1 MTTDTDDR
9 RVTDSY
15 RDLASEQTPV
25 DLDERILA
33 MAVAEARTRYGLTRG
48 WIRPVAWAAT
58 IALSLAFILEISQ
71 LTDGPTP
78 AELPAA
84 TPTPTPAGSYLE
96 SAAQPDSAQSDATSG
111 DSFAAEDMNRDH
123 EAEEPARMRA
133 DKARATKAIVDA
145 PAAALHAA
153 RSLEKTES
161 AQMYCDE
168 AARRAADSWY
178 ECILRLREEGL
189 MAEAAS
195 EIEALR
201 DAFPAFREPGER

>member
-1 MTTDTDDR
+1 MTKDTDDR

-15 RDLASEQTPV
+15 RDLASERTPA

-33 MAVAEARTRYGLTRG
+33 MAAAEARTRYGLTRA

-58 IALSLAFILEISQ
+58 IALSLAFILEMSP
-71 LTDGPTP
+71 LTDGPAP

-84 TPTPTPAGSYLE
+84 TPTPEGGYLE
-96 SAAQPDSAQSDATSG
+96 SALQPGSAQSDAASG
-111 DSFAAEDMNRDH
+111 DSFAGEDTRLVR
-123 EAEEPARMRA
+123 EAEEPAHKRSN
-133 DKARATKAIVDA
+133 KARATKAIVDA
-145 PAAALHAA
+145 PAAALQAA
-153 RSLEKTES
+153 SSLEKKES
-161 AQMYCDE
+161 AEMYCDE

-178 ECILRLREEGL
+178 ECILRLRDEGL